1 MIAVNLKKPL
11 LRVLE
16 KSDAK
21 DHAAASG
28 TGLVALR
35 KTQQCETAALEFE
48 RGRIRGE
55 GLKRVCQRP

>member
-1 MIAVNLKKPL
+1 VRPRRSTVAVNLKKPL

-21 DHAAASG
+21 HHAAASG

-35 KTQQCETAALEFE
+35 NAQQCETAALGSSSAAASQA
-48 RGRIRGE
+48 RD
-55 GLKRVCQRP
+55 